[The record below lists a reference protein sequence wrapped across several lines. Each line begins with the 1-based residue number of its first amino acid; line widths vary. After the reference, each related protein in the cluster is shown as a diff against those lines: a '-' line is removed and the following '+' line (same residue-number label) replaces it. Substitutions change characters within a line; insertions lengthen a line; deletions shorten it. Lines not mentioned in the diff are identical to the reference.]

1 MYPADAGQ
9 SYPLRCFMNKV
20 SCRLTYAA
28 SPASASSDAL
38 DALDALDAFAVMT
51 HYRTCFQLHSEEFA
65 AAWNYFPMGNL

>member
-38 DALDALDAFAVMT
+38 DAFAVMT
-51 HYRTCFQLHSEEFA
+51 HHQTHFQLHLDEFA